1 MQCEEWADAN
11 SELFKEAYDETVHKN
26 SYKRKLYEL
35 ISASLTTSYLFTTWE
50 EPSATWSEA
59 AAPLKSPSCLPLSSG
74 VGQPTI
80 GRPFYVQAKGQLR
93 LTWRPSAGSPQS
105 EGSSVDQLKGRPF
118 YVQAKGQLWP
128 TRAFYAEYAQYTPVV
143 NHLSIN
149 TSRREVCF
157 RYQAPA

>member
-1 MQCEEWADAN
+1 MTRIL
-11 SELFKEAYDETVHKN
+11 SEL
-26 SYKRKLYEL
+26 
-35 ISASLTTSYLFTTWE
+35 
-50 EPSATWSEA
+50 P
-59 AAPLKSPSCLPLSSG
+59 PSSG

-80 GRPFYVQAKGQLR
+80 
-93 LTWRPSAGSPQS
+93 
-105 EGSSVDQLKGRPF
+105 GRPF

-149 TSRREVCF
+149 TNRREVCF

>member
-11 SELFKEAYDETVHKN
+11 SELFKEAHDETVHKN

-59 AAPLKSPSCLPLSSG
+59 AAPLKSPSCLPPSSG

-80 GRPFYVQAKGQLR
+80 
-93 LTWRPSAGSPQS
+93 
-105 EGSSVDQLKGRPF
+105 GRPF

-128 TRAFYAEYAQYTPVV
+128 TRAFYAEYAQ
-143 NHLSIN
+143 
-149 TSRREVCF
+149 
-157 RYQAPA
+157 